1 MTKKEKIE
9 KTASILLIISM
20 IILIISS
27 WYTILQI
34 RPDYIFNAQNFIQNL
49 LK

>member
-1 MTKKEKIE
+1 MTNQE
-9 KTASILLIISM
+9 KTASILLIIAM

-34 RPDYIFNAQNFIQNL
+34 RPDYIYTIQNFITNL
-49 LK
+49 F